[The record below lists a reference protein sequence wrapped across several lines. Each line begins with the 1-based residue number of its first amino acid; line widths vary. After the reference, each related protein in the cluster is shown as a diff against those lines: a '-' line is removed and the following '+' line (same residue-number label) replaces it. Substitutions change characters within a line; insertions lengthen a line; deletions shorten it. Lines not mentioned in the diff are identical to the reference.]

1 VTLAEDCALHF
12 VVRTKQLTWSA
23 RVVQESE
30 YQLARAQAL
39 EIQREKK
46 KFEDQRHALR
56 RCAVSH
62 TAILSGAI
70 LNTSI
75 VSDHAHEEKMRIRE
89 LEDEIINLN
98 NHIHQYQLEIEA
110 GNQELDSLDNELAAL
125 EQSKNLVNESWQ
137 FSLKQ
142 LDAARSDLKSVTTDL
157 QASRANEREKDKLI
171 RQYEKEV
178 ISLKQELQE
187 AKDRESNLIAMHR
200 SEIDHLQ
207 ALSAATWE
215 SKEARLKE
223 DFEARLLREV
233 AAARA
238 ETDETKATYETQLKE
253 LSDLCV
259 TLEQRFLKVTAPKE
273 DVDSIGYFAD
283 TLSEIELRQRL
294 EQLEREYAFL
304 ENQKD
309 TLEHELKQAKKQI
322 AESTKSG
329 TSDSTA

>member
-1 VTLAEDCALHF
+1 M
-12 VVRTKQLTWSA
+12 RTKQLLWSA
-23 RVVQESE
+23 RVVQENE

-56 RCAVSH
+56 RCAVNH
-62 TAILSGAI
+62 VAILSGAI

-75 VSDHAHEEKMRIRE
+75 VSDHAQEEKMRIRE
-89 LEDEIINLN
+89 LQNEIIDLN

-110 GNQELDSLDNELAAL
+110 GNQELDSLENELDAM
-125 EQSKNLVNESWQ
+125 EKSKSLVHESWQ

-142 LDAARSDLKSVTTDL
+142 LDSARSDLKTALAEIQQLRS
-157 QASRANEREKDKLI
+157 SEREKEKLI

-178 ISLKQELQE
+178 FSLKQQIKE
-187 AKDRESNLIAMHR
+187 AKDREANLINKTT

-207 ALSAATWE
+207 ALSTASLT
-215 SKEARLKE
+215 SKEDELRKEFEDRLS
-223 DFEARLLREV
+223 REV
-233 AAARA
+233 ALARSDV
-238 ETDETKATYETQLKE
+238 EERTKAIYETQLKE

-259 TLEQRFLKVTAPKE
+259 TLEQRFLKATAPKE

-309 TLEHELKQAKKQI
+309 TLEHELKQARKQVELTTNSKN
-322 AESTKSG
+322 ESCGKFTEYAMS
-329 TSDSTA
+329 S